1 MRLCSPCNPSPR
13 FPFNCKNKTRVC
25 QKDALLALSP
35 ALTGLCVLPVSPD
48 AGQPQGG
55 VAGVQ
60 LRAGPRRAMHLH
72 GGGAGAEPVL
82 PGCQEQAAAPAAGK
96 GRVLIVGMCAWKS
109 PFLAKEVGGGGRGG
123 QGPPSVCSQKESLA
137 LPALLC

>member
-1 MRLCSPCNPSPR
+1 M
-13 FPFNCKNKTRVC
+13 VC
-25 QKDALLALSP
+25 FL
-35 ALTGLCVLPVSPD
+35 VSPD

-72 GGGAGAEPVL
+72 GGGSGAEPVL

-96 GRVLIVGMCAWKS
+96 GRVPVEGVCALKSTLPCKGSGGEAGVGVRVL
-109 PFLAKEVGGGGRGG
+109 LAF
-123 QGPPSVCSQKESLA
+123 PPGKESLT
-137 LPALLC
+137 LPAVLLM